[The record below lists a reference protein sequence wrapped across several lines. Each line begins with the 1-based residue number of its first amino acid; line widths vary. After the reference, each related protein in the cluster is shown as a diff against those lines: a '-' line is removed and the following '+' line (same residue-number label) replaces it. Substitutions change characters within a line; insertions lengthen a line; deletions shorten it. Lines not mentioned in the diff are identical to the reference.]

1 MSIFETAARKKFRFP
16 SNKGEL
22 TAEQLFDL
30 PLVQL
35 DGVARTVHG
44 ELKSITEESFI
55 DVKPDP
61 RRPELE
67 TKLEVVKH
75 VIAVKVKE
83 RDDSIKAQ
91 ERTAQRRKLL
101 DAIARKDDEALT
113 TASKEDLLKQLADL
127 DG

>member
-1 MSIFETAARKKFRFP
+1 MNIFETAARKKLRFP
-16 SNKGEL
+16 STKGEL

-35 DGVARTVHG
+35 DTVARSIHS

-67 TKLEVVKH
+67 TKLEIVKH

-83 RDDSIKAQ
+83 RDDAIAAQ
-91 ERTAQRRKLL
+91 ERAAKRRKLL
-101 DAIARKDDEALT
+101 DAIAAKEDEALT
-113 TASKEDLLKQLADL
+113 TASKEDLLKQLAAL